1 MDLVHNYKLIEEFK
15 IFFFSSYK
23 VKKDTKHDAKYML
36 MKETIFDVVVKNP
49 PANAGDTR
57 DTSLI
62 LGSGRSPKVGNG
74 NLLHYFCLENSMDRG
89 AWWAR
94 VHGIK
99 KSPTQ
104 LSN

>member
-1 MDLVHNYKLIEEFK
+1 MVLVHNYKLIEEFK
-15 IFFFSSYK
+15 IYFFSFYK
-23 VKKDTKHDAKYML
+23 VKKDTKHDAKYIL
-36 MKETIFDVVVKNP
+36 MKETILDVVVKNP

-57 DTSLI
+57 DTGLI
-62 LGSGRSPKVGNG
+62 PGSGRSPKVGSG

-99 KSPTQ
+99 KSPTR
-104 LSN
+104 LRN